1 MGWQPQ
7 QPSMP
12 QQKGHYFFDSLL
24 LLYKRRE
31 VKLISYSQ
39 STILHLQMLQ
49 SMV

>member
-12 QQKGHYFFDSLL
+12 QQKKRTPFLIASV
-24 LLYKRRE
+24 LYVRE